1 MLKIN
6 NEKFIEISVKD
17 TGIGIKKENINK
29 LFKMFSMLED
39 SQKEN
44 QSGTGLGLF
53 ISKKFSEKLTF
64 KGDKGLKVESD
75 YGSGLALFWKINQLV
90 KNN

>member
-1 MLKIN
+1 
-6 NEKFIEISVKD
+6 
-17 TGIGIKKENINK
+17 
-29 LFKMFSMLED
+29 MLED

-64 KGDKGLKVESD
+64 KDDEGLR
-75 YGSGLALFWKINQLV
+75 V
-90 KNN
+90 KS

>member
-1 MLKIN
+1 MININ
-6 NEKFIEISVKD
+6 NEEFIEISIKD

-64 KGDKGLKVESD
+64 KGGEGLKVKSE
-75 YGSGLALFWKINQLV
+75 YGVGTEFSFLL
-90 KNN
+90 